1 MSKNQPLFLALL
13 VVLLSDY
20 GFTEP
25 LTFSLDVT
33 EGGRL
38 TPKAIRQFEH
48 YMAKRQCKLNI
59 HKKKP
64 NQYKSSDL
72 HFSPLPLS
80 QQQAKSMHL
89 QYNQKLTVSTFNK
102 EPLTISILVRS
113 NTRTDEFPSLKGER
127 IAIMSKGSYIGGS
140 KTGELFSTLGIDI
153 NNETV
158 YETGS
163 YVGAFALLRHG
174 DVFAAAIPGTV
185 ARLWGGKNNMVII
198 AESEPIKVGGIYFN
212 KSVNQSTR
220 HSCSIAF
227 KSLNIENRR
236 DKKMNIFPAW
246 VESFK

>member
-1 MSKNQPLFLALL
+1 MSKNQTLFLALL

-59 HKKKP
+59 NKKKP
-64 NQYKSSDL
+64 RQYKNSDL
-72 HFSPLPLS
+72 HFSPLPLG
-80 QQQAKSMHL
+80 QRQAKSMLL
-89 QYNQKLTVSTFNK
+89 QYNQNLTISTFDK
-102 EPLTISILVRS
+102 EPLTISILIRS
-113 NTRTDEFPSLKGER
+113 NTRTENLPSLKGER
-127 IAIMSKGSYIGGS
+127 ITIISRDSYIGGS
-140 KTGELFSTLGIDI
+140 KAGELLSTLGIDI

-174 DVFAAAIPGTV
+174 DVFIAAIPGTV
-185 ARLWGGKNNMVII
+185 ARLWGEKNDMVII

-212 KSVNQSTR
+212 ESVNQSTR
-220 HSCSIAF
+220 QSCSLAF
-227 KSLNIENRR
+227 QSLGIENRR